1 MSELE
6 RIEKEKSDRNK
17 MVYDEYNRTYDF
29 KKFRTIRAFGDDIRT
44 NSINIYTTK
53 IEQIYLAKYI
63 EEFKSKT
70 KLQHNFNFKKI
81 KEYELNR
88 VMALLKGRE
97 MVFKAFK
104 SGIFAILKQSE
115 QSEQSEQTS
124 SNDKHTPSILLHQKL
139 HQQLKYMK

>member
-17 MVYDEYNRTYDF
+17 MVYDGYNRTYDF

-44 NSINIYTTK
+44 NSINIYTTN

-70 KLQHNFNFKKI
+70 KLQHNFNFKKNKRIRI
-81 KEYELNR
+81 K
-88 VMALLKGRE
+88 
-97 MVFKAFK
+97 
-104 SGIFAILKQSE
+104 
-115 QSEQSEQTS
+115 
-124 SNDKHTPSILLHQKL
+124 
-139 HQQLKYMK
+139 